1 MRPEID
7 PNAQKASIGHMLRS
21 IITNRALVSIIAAA
35 ILMLL
40 SQLTLT
46 GMANYVFPNYYSAPD
61 VQSLSSLL
69 TMALTFVIA
78 AVAKPIAVK
87 IGKREMSII
96 ASFISVIGL
105 VAAFIVRPQN
115 VWVFVVFYMFA
126 YLGIAMF
133 SMFCWALITD
143 VIDYSELK
151 NGVRE
156 DGTVYA
162 VYSFARK
169 LGQAASSGLTGALLS
184 LVGYTAA
191 TAYEPDVLEGVF
203 NISTI
208 VPAVGF
214 LLLGLVLL
222 LWYPLDK
229 KTVDANVIAL
239 KKKHG
244 EL

>member
-1 MRPEID
+1 MSNEKSAKAVRPFGIRD
-7 PNAQKASIGHMLRS
+7 KIGYMFGDFGNDFTF
-21 IITNRALVSIIAAA
+21 I
-35 ILMLL
+35 
-40 SQLTLT
+40 
-46 GMANYVFPNYYSAPD
+46 
-61 VQSLSSLL
+61 LSSMFLMKFY
-69 TMALTFVIA
+69 TDIMGVEGWIAGVVMMVARVVDAFV
-78 AVAKPIAVK
+78 
-87 IGKREMSII
+87 
-96 ASFISVIGL
+96 
-105 VAAFIVRPQN
+105 VRPQN
-115 VWVFVVFYMFA
+115 VWVFVAFYMVS

-169 LGQAASSGLTGALLS
+169 LGQAASSGLTGGLLS

-191 TAYEPDVLEGVF
+191 TAYDPEVLEGVF
-203 NISTI
+203 NISTL
-208 VPAVGF
+208 VPAAGF

-229 KTVDANVIAL
+229 KTVEANVIAL

>member
-21 IITNRALVSIIAAA
+21 IITNRALVSSIAAA

-169 LGQAASSGLTGALLS
+169 LGQAASSGLTGA
-184 LVGYTAA
+184 

-239 KKKHG
+239 KKKYG

>member
-1 MRPEID
+1 
-7 PNAQKASIGHMLRS
+7 
-21 IITNRALVSIIAAA
+21 
-35 ILMLL
+35 
-40 SQLTLT
+40 
-46 GMANYVFPNYYSAPD
+46 
-61 VQSLSSLL
+61 
-69 TMALTFVIA
+69 
-78 AVAKPIAVK
+78 
-87 IGKREMSII
+87 
-96 ASFISVIGL
+96 
-105 VAAFIVRPQN
+105 
-115 VWVFVVFYMFA
+115 
-126 YLGIAMF
+126 MF

-143 VIDYSELK
+143 VINYSELK

-169 LGQAASSGLTGALLS
+169 LGQAASSGLTG
-184 LVGYTAA
+184 A